1 MIQTSSLG
9 IAFGSTQSLGSCD
22 SVTRRHIVLVYSTI
36 IDVAEIIAVLMISA
50 LEMIEG
56 TTLSMFPY
64 DTFT

>member
-1 MIQTSSLG
+1 M
-9 IAFGSTQSLGSCD
+9 
-22 SVTRRHIVLVYSTI
+22 TRRHIVLVYSTI